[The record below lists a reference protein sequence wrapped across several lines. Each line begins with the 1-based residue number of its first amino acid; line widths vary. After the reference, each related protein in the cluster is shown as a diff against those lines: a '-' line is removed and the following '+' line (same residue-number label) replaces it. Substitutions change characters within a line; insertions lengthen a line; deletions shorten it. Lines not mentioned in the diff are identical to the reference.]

1 MGKIS
6 RRTLLRGAV
15 ATGVGVALTDKMGIG
30 TVFATGFPIIIDG
43 EITDIQGITKDGV
56 TTVQLRQLAENLNC
70 KVDFIDRK
78 IIITTNKTKD
88 KDSLKITALIENNS
102 KTNKDLKEEFGFCA
116 YIENGEDKIIFDTGQ
131 TGEFL
136 NNAQKLDID
145 LSNVNALVLSH
156 AHYDHC
162 GGVLK
167 YFDIFGSE
175 GKTLYMK
182 NSFFNYSDKKYYHD
196 AVGQKL
202 DFTDGTPGYFSV
214 GIDFNEKDLEERN
227 VMIEYLDTDS
237 IRIGDNI
244 TLYGNFTP
252 SNDSKMVVKKDG
264 QYAIDAFEEEVTLAI
279 DTNEGL
285 VIISGCSHNGILNMV
300 NTIQEKTGKEV
311 YAVIGGFHL
320 LDATEE
326 KIQNT
331 IDRFKELGI
340 EKIGLSH
347 CTGPKAIQM
356 FLEQMP
362 SQTFIFET
370 GSVFEAE

>member
-1 MGKIS
+1 MNKKRFFLAIVLVLS
-6 RRTLLRGAV
+6 ILLV
-15 ATGVGVALTDKMGIG
+15 GIG
-30 TVFATGFPIIIDG
+30 TVFAVTFPIIIDG
-43 EITDIQGITKDGV
+43 EVTDIEGITEDGV
-56 TTVQLRQLAENLNC
+56 TTVQLRQFAENLKC

-78 IIITTNKTKD
+78 IIITTD
-88 KDSLKITALIENNS
+88 KAGNRDGLKITALAENNS
-102 KTNKDLKEEFGFCA
+102 EEYENLKEEFGFSA
-116 YIENGEDKIIFDTGQ
+116 YIENGKDKIIFDTGKA
-131 TGEFL
+131 GEFL
-136 NNAQKLDID
+136 NNASKLDID
-145 LSNVNALVLSH
+145 LNEANALVLSH

-162 GGVLK
+162 GGLLK
-167 YFDIFGSE
+167 YFDVFGSE
-175 GKTLYMK
+175 GKTLYIK
-182 NSFFNYSDKKYYHD
+182 NNFFDYFDNKYYHD

-202 DFTDGTPGYFSV
+202 DFTDGTPGYFFV
-214 GIDFNEKDLEERN
+214 GIDFNEKDLGERD

-244 TLYGNFTP
+244 TLYGNFIP
-252 SNDSKMVVKKDG
+252 SNDPKMVVKKDD
-264 QYAIDAFEEEVTLAI
+264 QYITDIFEEEVTLAI

-300 NTIQEKTGKEV
+300 NTIQEKTGREV

-331 IDRFKELGI
+331 IDRFKELDI

-370 GSVFEAE
+370 GSVFEVE